1 MAQFERDGVEFNVT
15 LDGPENAPPLVLSN
29 SLGTNLHMWDSQ
41 IPELTKHFRVIRY
54 DTRGHGQSGAPE
66 GPYSIEALGRDAL
79 AIMDAL
85 EFDQVNWMGLSMGG
99 MIGQWLL
106 THAPERIG
114 RAVLANTGSHMP
126 QTDIWN
132 QRIRTALDKGME
144 ELTPG
149 VIERWF
155 TAEFRERDPD
165 TVQKIVRM
173 LHTTPAQGYAA
184 CCSAIRDMDQREAIR
199 SVTHPVLVVIG
210 AHDPATPPEM
220 GKLIADHI
228 RGARTVTLDAAH
240 LSNIEQAEAFNQ
252 AVIDFLTAREV
263 APTRRV
269 PPRHAAGRKPPRKPV
284 ASKAATRKRAA
295 TKKAATK
302 KAPAKKVAAKKAPS
316 KKAPAKKAAAKRSAP
331 KKPAA
336 KKSSSRQAVAKKSA
350 AKKAARKSTARKST
364 VRKSTA
370 RKSASRK
377 GAARKGR
384 GKR

>member
-1 MAQFERDGVEFNVT
+1 MPQFERDGVEFNVT
-15 LDGPENAPPLVLSN
+15 LDGPENKPPLMLSN
-29 SLGTNLHMWDSQ
+29 SLGTNLHMWDWQ

-54 DTRGHGQSGAPE
+54 DSRGHGQSGAPD
-66 GPYSIEALGRDAL
+66 GPYSIDELGRDAL

-85 EFDQVNWMGLSMGG
+85 ELEQVHWMGLSKGG

-106 THAPERIG
+106 THAPERIR

-126 QTDIWN
+126 PPDLWN

-155 TAEFRERDPD
+155 TPEFRAREPE

-173 LHTTPAQGYAA
+173 LHTTPAHGYAGS
-184 CCSAIRDMDQREAIR
+184 CSAIRDMDQRESIR
-199 SVTHPVLVVIG
+199 SVTNPVLVVVG
-210 AHDPATPPEM
+210 SRDPATPPEM
-220 GKLIADHI
+220 GKRIADTI
-228 RGARTVTLDAAH
+228 CGARIVTLDAAH

-263 APTRRV
+263 APARRV

-284 ASKAATRKRAA
+284 ASKAATRKR
-295 TKKAATK
+295 
-302 KAPAKKVAAKKAPS
+302 PAAKPAAS
-316 KKAPAKKAAAKRSAP
+316 KKAPAKKAATRKAPAKNAATKKSTAKSSAR
-331 KKPAA
+331 KKTAAA
-336 KKSSSRQAVAKKSA
+336 KKTGAKKSTA
-350 AKKAARKSTARKST
+350 NKAT
-364 VRKSTA
+364 
-370 RKSASRK
+370 RKSAGRK
-377 GAARKGR
+377 SGPRKGR

>member
-1 MAQFERDGVEFNVT
+1 MPQFERDGVEFNVT
-15 LDGPENAPPLVLSN
+15 LDGPENKPPLMLSN
-29 SLGTNLHMWDSQ
+29 SLGTNLHMWDWQ

-54 DTRGHGQSGAPE
+54 DSRGHGQSGAPD
-66 GPYSIEALGRDAL
+66 GPYSIDELGRDAL

-85 EFDQVNWMGLSMGG
+85 ELEQVHWMGLSKGG

-126 QTDIWN
+126 PPDLWN

-155 TAEFRERDPD
+155 TPEFRAREPE

-173 LHTTPAQGYAA
+173 LHTTPAHGYAGS
-184 CCSAIRDMDQREAIR
+184 CSAIRDMDQRESIR
-199 SVTHPVLVVIG
+199 SVTNPVLVVVG
-210 AHDPATPPEM
+210 SRDPATPPEM
-220 GKLIADHI
+220 GKRIADTI
-228 RGARTVTLDAAH
+228 RGARIVTLDAAH

-263 APTRRV
+263 APARRV

-284 ASKAATRKRAA
+284 ASKAATRKR
-295 TKKAATK
+295 
-302 KAPAKKVAAKKAPS
+302 PAAKPAAS
-316 KKAPAKKAAAKRSAP
+316 KKAPAKKAATRKAPAKNAATKKSTAKSSAR
-331 KKPAA
+331 KKTAAA
-336 KKSSSRQAVAKKSA
+336 KKTGAKKSTA
-350 AKKAARKSTARKST
+350 NKAT
-364 VRKSTA
+364 
-370 RKSASRK
+370 RKSAGRK
-377 GAARKGR
+377 SGPRKGR

>member
-1 MAQFERDGVEFNVT
+1 MPQFERDGVEFNVR
-15 LDGPENAPPLVLSN
+15 LDGPENKPPLMLSN
-29 SLGTNLHMWDSQ
+29 SLGTNLHMWDWQ

-54 DTRGHGQSGAPE
+54 DSRGHGQSGAPD
-66 GPYSIEALGRDAL
+66 GPYSIDELGRDAL

-85 EFDQVNWMGLSMGG
+85 ELEQVHWMGLSKGG

-126 QTDIWN
+126 PPDLWN

-155 TAEFRERDPD
+155 TPEFRAREPE

-173 LHTTPAQGYAA
+173 LHTTPAHGYAGS
-184 CCSAIRDMDQREAIR
+184 CSAIRDMDQRESIR
-199 SVTHPVLVVIG
+199 SVTNPVLVVVG
-210 AHDPATPPEM
+210 SRDPATPPEM
-220 GKLIADHI
+220 GKRIADTI
-228 RGARTVTLDAAH
+228 RGARIVTLDAAH

-263 APTRRV
+263 APARHV

-284 ASKAATRKRAA
+284 ASKAATRKR
-295 TKKAATK
+295 
-302 KAPAKKVAAKKAPS
+302 PAAKPAAS
-316 KKAPAKKAAAKRSAP
+316 KKAPAKKAATRKAPAKNAATKKSTAKSSAR
-331 KKPAA
+331 KKAAAA
-336 KKSSSRQAVAKKSA
+336 KKTGAKKSTA
-350 AKKAARKSTARKST
+350 NKAT
-364 VRKSTA
+364 
-370 RKSASRK
+370 RKSAGRK
-377 GAARKGR
+377 SGPRKGR

>member
-1 MAQFERDGVEFNVT
+1 MPQFERDGVEFNVT
-15 LDGPENAPPLVLSN
+15 LDGPENKPPLMLSN
-29 SLGTNLHMWDSQ
+29 SLGTNLHMWDWQ

-54 DTRGHGQSGAPE
+54 DSRGHGQSGAPD
-66 GPYSIEALGRDAL
+66 GPYSIDELGRDAL

-85 EFDQVNWMGLSMGG
+85 ELEQVHWMGLSKGG

-126 QTDIWN
+126 PPDLWN

-155 TAEFRERDPD
+155 TPEFRAREPE

-173 LHTTPAQGYAA
+173 LHTTPAHGYAGS
-184 CCSAIRDMDQREAIR
+184 CSAIRDMDQRESIR
-199 SVTHPVLVVIG
+199 SVTNPVLVVVG
-210 AHDPATPPEM
+210 SRDPATPPEM
-220 GKLIADHI
+220 GKRIADTI
-228 RGARTVTLDAAH
+228 RGARIVTLDAAH
-240 LSNIEQAEAFNQ
+240 LSNIEQADAFNQ

-263 APTRRV
+263 APARRV

-284 ASKAATRKRAA
+284 ASKAATRKR
-295 TKKAATK
+295 
-302 KAPAKKVAAKKAPS
+302 PAAKPAAS
-316 KKAPAKKAAAKRSAP
+316 KKAPAKKAATRKAPAKNAATKKSTAKSSAR
-331 KKPAA
+331 KKTAAA
-336 KKSSSRQAVAKKSA
+336 KKTGAKKSTA
-350 AKKAARKSTARKST
+350 NKAT
-364 VRKSTA
+364 
-370 RKSASRK
+370 RKSAGRK
-377 GAARKGR
+377 SAPRKGR

>member
-1 MAQFERDGVEFNVT
+1 MPQFERDGVEFNVT
-15 LDGPENAPPLVLSN
+15 LDGPENKPPLMLSN
-29 SLGTNLHMWDSQ
+29 SLGTNLHMWDWQ

-54 DTRGHGQSGAPE
+54 DSRGHGQSGAPD
-66 GPYSIEALGRDAL
+66 GPYSIDELGRDAL

-85 EFDQVNWMGLSMGG
+85 ELEQVHWMGLSKGG

-126 QTDIWN
+126 PPDLWN

-155 TAEFRERDPD
+155 TPEFRAREPE

-173 LHTTPAQGYAA
+173 LHTTPAHGYAGS
-184 CCSAIRDMDQREAIR
+184 CSAIRDMDQRESIR
-199 SVTHPVLVVIG
+199 SVTNPVLVVVG
-210 AHDPATPPEM
+210 SRDPATPPEM
-220 GKLIADHI
+220 GKRIADTI
-228 RGARTVTLDAAH
+228 RGARIVTLDAAH

-263 APTRRV
+263 APARRV

-284 ASKAATRKRAA
+284 ASKAATRKR
-295 TKKAATK
+295 
-302 KAPAKKVAAKKAPS
+302 PAAKPAAS
-316 KKAPAKKAAAKRSAP
+316 KKAPAKKAATRKAPAKNAARKKSTAKSSAR
-331 KKPAA
+331 KKTAAA
-336 KKSSSRQAVAKKSA
+336 KKTGAKKSTA
-350 AKKAARKSTARKST
+350 NKAT
-364 VRKSTA
+364 
-370 RKSASRK
+370 RKSAGRK
-377 GAARKGR
+377 SGPRKGR

>member
-1 MAQFERDGVEFNVT
+1 MPQFQRDGVEFNVT
-15 LDGPENAPPLVLSN
+15 LDGPENKPPLMLSN
-29 SLGTNLHMWDSQ
+29 SLGTNLHMWDWQ

-54 DTRGHGQSGAPE
+54 DSRGHGQSGAPE
-66 GPYSIEALGRDAL
+66 GPYSIEELGRDAL

-85 EFDQVNWMGLSMGG
+85 ELDQVHWMGLSKGG

-126 QTDIWN
+126 PPDLWN
-132 QRIRTALDKGME
+132 QRIRTAMDKGME

-155 TAEFRERDPD
+155 TPEFRAREPE

-173 LHTTPAQGYAA
+173 LHTTPAHGYAA
-184 CCSAIRDMDQREAIR
+184 SCSAIRDMDQRESIR
-199 SVTHPVLVVIG
+199 SVTNPVLVVVG
-210 AHDPATPPEM
+210 SRDPATPPDM
-220 GKLIADHI
+220 GKRIAETI
-228 RGARTVTLDAAH
+228 RGARIVTLDAAH

-263 APTRRV
+263 APARRV

-295 TKKAATK
+295 AKKAA
-302 KAPAKKVAAKKAPS
+302 P
-316 KKAPAKKAAAKRSAP
+316 KKAPAKKAAAKKGPAKKAAA
-331 KKPAA
+331 KKPAT
-336 KKSSSRQAVAKKSA
+336 KKSAANKGASKKGASNKHATKKGPAKESA
-350 AKKAARKSTARKST
+350 AKKAARKG
-364 VRKSTA
+364 
-370 RKSASRK
+370 ASR
-377 GAARKGR
+377 RGR
-384 GKR
+384 R

>member
-1 MAQFERDGVEFNVT
+1 MPQFERDGVEFNVT
-15 LDGPENAPPLVLSN
+15 LDGPENKPPLMLSN
-29 SLGTNLHMWDSQ
+29 SLGTNLHMWDWQ

-54 DTRGHGQSGAPE
+54 DSRGHGQSGAPD
-66 GPYSIEALGRDAL
+66 GPYSIDELGRDAL

-85 EFDQVNWMGLSMGG
+85 ELEQVHWMGLSKGG

-126 QTDIWN
+126 PPDLWN

-155 TAEFRERDPD
+155 TPEFLAREPE

-173 LHTTPAQGYAA
+173 LHTTPAHGYAGS
-184 CCSAIRDMDQREAIR
+184 CSAIRDMDQRESIR
-199 SVTHPVLVVIG
+199 SVTNPVLVVVG
-210 AHDPATPPEM
+210 SRDPATPPEM
-220 GKLIADHI
+220 GKRIADTI
-228 RGARTVTLDAAH
+228 RGARIVTLDAAH

-263 APTRRV
+263 APARRV

-284 ASKAATRKRAA
+284 ASKAATRKR
-295 TKKAATK
+295 
-302 KAPAKKVAAKKAPS
+302 PAAKPAAS
-316 KKAPAKKAAAKRSAP
+316 KKAPAKKAATRKAPAKNAATKKSTAKSSAR
-331 KKPAA
+331 KKTAAA
-336 KKSSSRQAVAKKSA
+336 KKTGAKKSTA
-350 AKKAARKSTARKST
+350 NKAT
-364 VRKSTA
+364 
-370 RKSASRK
+370 RKSAGRK
-377 GAARKGR
+377 SGPRKGR

>member
-1 MAQFERDGVEFNVT
+1 MPQFERDGVEFNVT
-15 LDGPENAPPLVLSN
+15 LDGPENKPPLMLSN
-29 SLGTNLHMWDSQ
+29 SLGTNLHMWDWQ

-54 DTRGHGQSGAPE
+54 DSRGHGQSGAPD
-66 GPYSIEALGRDAL
+66 GPYSIDELGRDAL

-85 EFDQVNWMGLSMGG
+85 ELEQVHWMGLSKGG

-126 QTDIWN
+126 PPDLWN

-155 TAEFRERDPD
+155 TPEFRAREPE

-173 LHTTPAQGYAA
+173 LHTTPAHGYAGS
-184 CCSAIRDMDQREAIR
+184 CSAIRDMDQRESIR
-199 SVTHPVLVVIG
+199 SVTNPVLVVVG
-210 AHDPATPPEM
+210 SRDPATPPEM
-220 GKLIADHI
+220 GKRIADTI
-228 RGARTVTLDAAH
+228 RGARIVTLDAAH

-263 APTRRV
+263 APARRV

-284 ASKAATRKRAA
+284 ASKAATRKR
-295 TKKAATK
+295 
-302 KAPAKKVAAKKAPS
+302 PAAKPAAS
-316 KKAPAKKAAAKRSAP
+316 KKAPAKKAATRKAPAKNAARKKSTAKSSAR
-331 KKPAA
+331 KKTAAA
-336 KKSSSRQAVAKKSA
+336 KKTGAKKSTA
-350 AKKAARKSTARKST
+350 NKAT
-364 VRKSTA
+364 
-370 RKSASRK
+370 RKSAGRK
-377 GAARKGR
+377 SAPRKGR

>member
-1 MAQFERDGVEFNVT
+1 MPQFERDGVEFNVT
-15 LDGPENAPPLVLSN
+15 LDGPENKPPLMLSN
-29 SLGTNLHMWDSQ
+29 SLGTNLHMWDWQ

-54 DTRGHGQSGAPE
+54 DSRGHGQSGAPD
-66 GPYSIEALGRDAL
+66 GPYSIDELGRDAL

-85 EFDQVNWMGLSMGG
+85 ELEQVHWMGLSKGG

-126 QTDIWN
+126 PPDLWN

-155 TAEFRERDPD
+155 TPEFRAREPE

-173 LHTTPAQGYAA
+173 LHTTPAHGYAGS
-184 CCSAIRDMDQREAIR
+184 CSAIRDMDQRESIR
-199 SVTHPVLVVIG
+199 SVTNPVLVVVG
-210 AHDPATPPEM
+210 SRDPATPPEM
-220 GKLIADHI
+220 GKRIADTI
-228 RGARTVTLDAAH
+228 RGARIVTLDAAH

-263 APTRRV
+263 APARRV
-269 PPRHAAGRKPPRKPV
+269 PPRHAAGRKPSRKPV
-284 ASKAATRKRAA
+284 ASKAATRKR
-295 TKKAATK
+295 
-302 KAPAKKVAAKKAPS
+302 PAAKPAAS
-316 KKAPAKKAAAKRSAP
+316 KKAPAKKAATRKAPAKNAATKKSTAKSSAR
-331 KKPAA
+331 KKAAAA
-336 KKSSSRQAVAKKSA
+336 KKTGAKKSTA
-350 AKKAARKSTARKST
+350 NKAT
-364 VRKSTA
+364 
-370 RKSASRK
+370 RKSAGRK
-377 GAARKGR
+377 SGPRKGR